1 MKNNI
6 VLVIKNYSVYSRYLL
21 NKFVFYIGKSNG
33 KFILIIRIFKK
44 IFIINVSRFI
54 LQKFK
59 EKFYLKYIRDV

>member
-44 IFIINVSRFI
+44 IFIINFSRFI

>member
-33 KFILIIRIFKK
+33 KFILI
-44 IFIINVSRFI
+44 FIINFSRFI